1 MADGEYRKPLL
12 AGKSA
17 EELAGEIDEALQGV
31 TEMTEDEEI
40 EYDAQWGYF
49 DDE

>member
-1 MADGEYRKPLL
+1 MADGECRKPLF
-12 AGKSA
+12 ADKSA
-17 EELAGEIDEALQGV
+17 EELAGEIDEALQGLR
-31 TEMTEDEEI
+31 EKTEDEEI